1 MRGHPCGVPWAE
13 GGHKGRPCRGS
24 ETLVTLSSPL
34 QEIPGVGPARARAL
48 AEAGYETVR
57 DLLHHL
63 PARYDDRRGVHA
75 VAEAVAG
82 GSYTLR
88 GRLGSVRRIRTRRR
102 GFSLVRGILSDGTS
116 SIPVVWFNRPYLAS
130 GSLEGAEWLL
140 HGEVREG
147 RSGPELLNPSC
158 ERPEQAI
165 HGARIVPV
173 YPAAGG
179 IGPALL
185 RRILDTILEKVDLRR
200 EVPETLPADLL
211 ARRGLPPLGEAL
223 HALHA
228 PAEGD
233 PGELNGRRSPAHAR
247 VIYQELL
254 ELQLGLALLRGR
266 ERDERRTRSY
276 PVDGSLRSVARSIL
290 PFPLT
295 AAQKRALR
303 EIVADLQGPRP
314 MLRLLQGDV
323 GSGKTI
329 VAALALVVALEN
341 GYQGALMA
349 PTQLVAEQHFA
360 SLERLLGNRYRL
372 GLFTGT
378 KGDSRLREE
387 LAAGEIRLA
396 VGTHALIQEG
406 IGFLDLG
413 LAVVDEQHR
422 FGVLQR
428 GLLRDKGGAGGQAPD
443 LLVMTATPI
452 PRSLALAA
460 WGDLDVS
467 TIDELPPGR
476 TPIATEVLPVKK
488 RREVYK
494 RLREELEAGG
504 RAYVV
509 FPLIEEGVEEMG
521 ERVREYLSDVPSA
534 VLHGRMPA
542 AERARAMAAFA
553 AGEVRVLIS
562 TTVIEVG
569 VDVPE
574 ATWMV
579 IESAE
584 RFGLAQLHQ
593 LRGRVGRGPRPSR
606 CIALHGKLTES
617 GERRLKAFEETT
629 DGFRIAEEDLA
640 IRGPGELLGLRQ
652 AGLPGFR
659 VARLPDDLEWL
670 EKARDD
676 ARELL
681 ARPGELE
688 MLRQRMEPK
697 QRGEAGGV

>member
-1 MRGHPCGVPWAE
+1 MPWE
-13 GGHKGRPCRGS
+13 VGHKGRPYRGS
-24 ETLVTLSSPL
+24 ETLITLSSPL
-34 QEIPGVGPARARAL
+34 SAIPGVGPARARAL
-48 AEAGYETVR
+48 AEAGYATVR
-57 DLLHHL
+57 DLLYHL
-63 PARYDDRRGVHA
+63 PFRYEDRRDVRA
-75 VAEAVAG
+75 VSEAAPG
-82 GSYTLR
+82 DSYTLR
-88 GRLGSVRRIRTRRR
+88 GRLSSMRRIRTRRR
-102 GFSLVRGILSDGTS
+102 GFSLVRGVLTDSTG

-130 GSLEGAEWLL
+130 QPLEGEEWLL
-140 HGEVREG
+140 HGEVRES

-158 ERPEQAI
+158 ERPGQAV
-165 HGARIVPV
+165 HGARIAPV
-173 YPAAGG
+173 YPAAAG

-185 RRILDTILEKVDLRR
+185 RRIFDTILEEVDF

-211 ARRGLPPLGEAL
+211 ARRDLPPLGEAL
-223 HALHA
+223 KALHA
-228 PAEGD
+228 PEGD
-233 PGELNGRRSPAHAR
+233 VEELNRRRSPAHKR
-247 VIYQELL
+247 LIYEELL
-254 ELQLGLALLRGR
+254 NLQLGLALLRER
-266 ERDERRTRSY
+266 ERDETRTRRY
-276 PVDGSLRSVARSIL
+276 TVDDRLREVARSVL

-295 AAQKRALR
+295 RAQKRALR

-341 GYQGALMA
+341 GYQGAFMA

-360 SLERLLGNRYRL
+360 SLRRLLGDRYRL
-372 GLFTGT
+372 GLFTGARRSEA
-378 KGDSRLREE
+378 GP
-387 LAAGEIRLA
+387 AGEMQLV

-406 IGFLDLG
+406 MELRNLG

-428 GLLRDKGGAGGQAPD
+428 SLLRAKGDAPD
-443 LLVMTATPI
+443 MLVMTATPI

-476 TPIATEVLPVKK
+476 TPIATEVLPAKK

-494 RLREELEAGG
+494 RLREELKAGGGACVG

-509 FPLIEEGVEEMG
+509 FPVIEEGVEEMG
-521 ERVREYLSDVPSA
+521 ERVREYLSDFPSA
-534 VLHGRMPA
+534 VLHGRMPP
-542 AERARAMAAFA
+542 AERERTMAAFA
-553 AGEVRVLIS
+553 AGEVRVLVA

-617 GERRLKAFEETT
+617 GERRLQAFAETT

-659 VARLPDDLEWL
+659 VARLPEDLEWL

-681 ARPGELE
+681 PRLRELD
-688 MLRQRMEPK
+688 LPPDW
-697 QRGEAGGV
+697 RGKVGV